1 MARDVIKG
9 DKRFTGYYIPVQV
22 LNEFQRLY
30 PRLASTFIRRCLIR
44 ACQDQEFFKQVYFTT
59 RDNWSKL
66 GSNNP
71 DYNVLE

>member
-44 ACQDQEFFKQVYFTT
+44 ACQDQDFFKQVYFTT
-59 RDNWSKL
+59 RDNWSTL

-71 DYNVLE
+71 DYNELE